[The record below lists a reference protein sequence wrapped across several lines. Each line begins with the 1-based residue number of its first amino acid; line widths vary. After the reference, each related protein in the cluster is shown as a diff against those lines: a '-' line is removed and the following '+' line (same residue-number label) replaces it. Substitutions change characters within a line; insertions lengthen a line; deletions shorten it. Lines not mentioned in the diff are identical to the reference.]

1 MQNGKNFMKITFLGQ
16 NGFLIESKNST
27 FVIDPYL
34 SNSVEKIE
42 PKNRRRQKIDESFL
56 EIKPNV
62 VVITHSH
69 ADHYDEETLD
79 KLLESN
85 AGATLLV
92 PPSVF
97 FGAKK
102 RYPDCN
108 CVYYRSGTSYSAGGA
123 LFTAVKAEHSD
134 TEAIGAIISCEGKTL
149 YFTGDTLYS
158 ERVLNSLPKEKFDAV
173 FLPINGRGNNMNA
186 EDAARFLKRIQA
198 RFAVPAHFGMFDDM
212 TGKELLCDN
221 VVIPEIYKE
230 IEIK

>member
-1 MQNGKNFMKITFLGQ
+1 MKITFLGQ

-34 SNSVEKIE
+34 SDSVEKIE
-42 PKNRRRQKIDESFL
+42 PQNKRKQEIDESYL
-56 EIKPNV
+56 NV
-62 VVITHSH
+62 KLDAAIITHSH

-79 KLLESN
+79 KMLEN
-85 AGATLLV
+85 NVGAVLFA

-97 FGAKK
+97 LRAKK
-102 RYPDCN
+102 RYSQCN
-108 CVYYRSGTSYSAGGA
+108 CVCFRSGTSYRAGGA
-123 LFTAVKAEHSD
+123 LFMAVKAEHSD
-134 TEAIGAIISCEGKTL
+134 TEAIGAIISCEGKRL

-158 ERVLNSLPKEKFDAV
+158 ERVFDSLPKTKFDAT

-186 EDAARFLKRIQA
+186 EDAARFLKRIKT

-212 TGKELLCDN
+212 TGKELVCDN

-230 IEIK
+230 IVLK

>member
-1 MQNGKNFMKITFLGQ
+1 MKITFLGQ

-56 EIKPNV
+56 KIKPNV
-62 VVITHSH
+62 VIITHSH

-79 KLLESN
+79 KLLENN

-108 CVYYRSGTSYSAGGA
+108 CVYYRSGTSYSASGA

-134 TEAIGAIISCEGKTL
+134 PEAIGAIISCEGKTL

-158 ERVLNSLPKEKFDAV
+158 ERVLDSLPAKRFDAV
-173 FLPINGRGNNMNA
+173 FLPINGCGNNMNVSDA
-186 EDAARFLKRIQA
+186 ERFALRVEARFV
-198 RFAVPAHFGMFDDM
+198 VPTHFGMFDDM
-212 TGKELLCDN
+212 TGKELKLKN
-221 VVIPEIYKE
+221 VVVPEI
-230 IEIK
+230 